1 MAFSVSITP
10 NETVILILFNLYNQI
25 EIATLKIRIKT
36 NLAFLKLLHH
46 SHIDHVF
53 LILSTH
59 IIHCLLNRIHF

>member
-10 NETVILILFNLYNQI
+10 NKTVILIFFNLYNQI

-36 NLAFLKLLHH
+36 NLTFLKLLHH
-46 SHIDHVF
+46 SHIHHVF